1 MTSNQEKKTKDI
13 IDKINYHNDLY
24 YNKDNPEISDAEY
37 DRLIAEFK
45 KIQKNFPSLSDDDNP
60 LMMIGGKS
68 SDEFTKFN
76 HPTRM
81 LSLDNAM
88 TKEDIENFIKKII
101 RFLSLKDIN
110 IPFSIEPKIDGLSVN
125 LIYENGQLTVAA
137 TRGDGLSGEIITSN
151 VSTIKEIPQK
161 LKVKSP
167 PKKLE
172 IRGEIFITKKD
183 FLDLNER
190 SKNQFANPRNAAA
203 GSLRQLDVKITA
215 SRPLKFIAHGFG
227 IYDEGKKTYYD
238 QMKEFKTWGI
248 PISPYLKVANGID
261 DLLKNYNY
269 INDKR
274 SEIPYDIDGLVYK
287 VNDTLYQSR
296 LGTVGKTPRWAIA
309 HKFAS
314 ETAKT
319 SIKKIDIQI
328 GRTGSVTPVARL
340 ESINIGGVL
349 VSNATLH
356 NFEEIEKKDIREG
369 DTVVIERAGDVIPHI
384 LNVVLDKNKK
394 RSKLFKPPKKC
405 PVCGSSIIIDPDEV
419 VVRCSGT
426 YICEAQI
433 VGRLKH
439 FVSRSALD
447 IEGLGDKQINLFYN
461 KKIIKNYGDIFKLE
475 KNRSQIVN
483 MEGWGELSFKNL
495 VEAINDKRKIELSKF
510 IYSIGIRFI
519 GEKNAQII
527 AQAFK
532 STDIFTRFY
541 NNDQDV
547 KKDIFNIL
555 ENTDGLGPKAIESFK
570 EYSDYKDNRNQI
582 LSLIEEVNLVI
593 SSLKIVKSPITGKKI
608 IFTGTLNSMSRAEA
622 KSMAEKLGA
631 KVVSS
636 INKSTDILIAG
647 EKSGSKLKKANEL
660 GIEIMN
666 EESWRKLSLL

>member
-1 MTSNQEKKTKDI
+1 MTSNQEKKIRDI

-24 YNKDNPEISDAEY
+24 YNKDKPKISDAEY
-37 DRLIAEFK
+37 DHLIAEFK
-45 KIQKNFPSLSDDDNP
+45 KIQKDLPNLKDEDNP
-60 LMMIGGKS
+60 LMKIGGKS

-88 TKEDIENFIKKII
+88 TKDDLENFIKKII
-101 RFLSLKDIN
+101 RFLSLKDNDIQ
-110 IPFSIEPKIDGLSVN
+110 FSIEPKIDGLSVN
-125 LIYENGQLTVAA
+125 LVYENGKLKAAA
-137 TRGDGLSGEIITSN
+137 TRGDGLNGEIITTN
-151 VSTIKEIPQK
+151 VSTIREIPQK
-161 LKVKSP
+161 LKVKFP
-167 PKKLE
+167 PGKLE

-183 FLDLNER
+183 FLNLNEK

-203 GSLRQLDVKITA
+203 GSLRQLDVKITE

-227 IYDEGKKTYYD
+227 AYDEGKKTYYD
-238 QMKEFKTWGI
+238 QMMEFKNWGV
-248 PISPYLKVANGID
+248 PISPYLTVANGID
-261 DLLKNYNY
+261 DLLKNYTF

-296 LGTVGKTPRWAIA
+296 LGIVGKTPRWAVA

-319 SIKKIDIQI
+319 IVKTIDIQI

-340 ESINIGGVL
+340 DPINIGGVL

-369 DTVVIERAGDVIPHI
+369 DTVVVERAGDVIPHI

-394 RSKLFKPPKKC
+394 RSSLFKPPKNC
-405 PVCGSSIIIDPDEV
+405 PVCGSCIIVDPDEV

-433 VGRLKH
+433 IGRLKH

-447 IEGLGDKQINLFYN
+447 IEGLGDKQINLFY
-461 KKIIKNYGDIFKLE
+461 KEKIIKNYCDIFKLE
-475 KNRSQIVN
+475 KNRNEIVN
-483 MEGWGELSFKNL
+483 KDGWGELSFKNL

-510 IYSIGIRFI
+510 IYSLGIRFI
-519 GEKNAQII
+519 GEKNAQAI
-527 AQAFK
+527 ALAFK
-532 STDIFTRFY
+532 STNEFRAFY
-541 NNDQDV
+541 NNDQEV
-547 KKDIFNIL
+547 KKDVFNIL
-555 ENTDGLGPKAIESFK
+555 ENTDGLGPKVIESFR

-582 LSLIEEVNLVI
+582 LSLIEEVNLVR
-593 SSLKIVKSPITGKKI
+593 SSLKTVKSPITGKKI
-608 IFTGTLNSMSRAEA
+608 IFTGTLDSMSRAEA

-636 INKSTDILIAG
+636 VNKSTDILIAG

-660 GIEIMN
+660 GVKIMN
-666 EESWRKLSLL
+666 EESWRKLLML

>member
-1 MTSNQEKKTKDI
+1 MTITQEKKLKKL

-37 DRLIAEFK
+37 DSLIAEFK
-45 KIQKNFPSLSDDDNP
+45 KIQKELPNIKDEDNP
-60 LMMIGGKS
+60 LIKIGGKS
-68 SDEFTKFN
+68 SNEFTKFN

-88 TKEDIENFIKKII
+88 TKEDLENFIKKIN
-101 RFLSLKDIN
+101 RFLSLKDFN
-110 IPFSIEPKIDGLSVN
+110 LQFSIEPKIDGLSVN
-125 LIYENGQLTVAA
+125 LIYENGQLKVAA
-137 TRGDGLSGEIITSN
+137 TRGDGSNGEVITSN
-151 VSTIKEIPQK
+151 VSTIKDIPQR
-161 LKVKSP
+161 LKTKCP

-183 FLDLNER
+183 FLDLNAK

-203 GSLRQLDVKITA
+203 GSLRQLDVKITER
-215 SRPLKFIAHGFG
+215 RPLKFIAHGFG
-227 IYDEGKKTYYD
+227 AYEEEKKTYHD
-238 QMKEFKTWGI
+238 QMMEFKSWGV
-248 PISPYLKVANGID
+248 PISPYLTVANSID
-261 DLLKNYNY
+261 DLLRNYNY

-287 VNDTLYQSR
+287 VNDTIYQSR
-296 LGTVGKTPRWAIA
+296 LGIVGKTPRWAVA

-319 SIKKIDIQI
+319 SVKKIDIQI

-340 ESINIGGVL
+340 EPINIGGVL

-384 LNVVLDKNKK
+384 LNVVLNRNKK
-394 RSKLFKPPKKC
+394 RSSLFKPPKNC
-405 PVCGSSIIIDPDEV
+405 PVCGSCIIVDPDEV

-433 VGRLKH
+433 IGRLKH

-447 IEGLGDKQINLFYN
+447 IEGLGDKQINLFY
-461 KKIIKNYGDIFKLE
+461 KEKIIKNYGDIFKLE
-475 KNRSQIVN
+475 KKRSKIVN

-510 IYSIGIRFI
+510 IYSLGIRFV
-519 GEKNAQII
+519 GEKNAQAISL
-527 AQAFK
+527 AFK
-532 STDIFTRFY
+532 NTSEFISFC
-541 NNDQDV
+541 NNDQYQ

-555 ENTDGLGPKAIESFK
+555 ESTDGLGPKAIESFK
-570 EYSDYKDNRNQI
+570 EYSDYKDNRIQI

-593 SSLKIVKSPITGKKI
+593 TSLKTVKSPITGKKI

-636 INKSTDILIAG
+636 VNKSTDILIAG
-647 EKSGSKLKKANEL
+647 EKSGSKLKKANKL
-660 GIEIMN
+660 GIKVMN
-666 EESWRKLSLL
+666 EESWRKLNSL

>member
-1 MTSNQEKKTKDI
+1 MKSNQEKKIKEI

-24 YNKDNPEISDAEY
+24 YNKDKPEISDAEY
-37 DRLIAEFK
+37 DSLITKFK
-45 KIQKNFPSLSDDDNP
+45 KIQKDLPNLKDEDNP
-60 LMMIGGKS
+60 LMKIGGKS

-88 TKEDIENFIKKII
+88 TKGDLENFIKKIN
-101 RFLSLKDIN
+101 RFLSLKDSN
-110 IPFSIEPKIDGLSVN
+110 IQFSIEPKIDGLSVN
-125 LIYENGQLTVAA
+125 LIYESGELKVAA
-137 TRGDGLSGEIITSN
+137 TRGDGLNGEIITSN

-161 LKVKSP
+161 LKIKFP
-167 PKKLE
+167 PKKIE
-172 IRGEIFITKKD
+172 VRGEIFITKKD
-183 FLDLNER
+183 FLDLNEK
-190 SKNQFANPRNAAA
+190 SQNQFANPRNAAA

-227 IYDEGKKTYYD
+227 VYEDGKKTYYD
-238 QMKEFKTWGI
+238 QMKQFKTWGI

-274 SEIPYDIDGLVYK
+274 SKIPYDIDGLVYK
-287 VNDTLYQSR
+287 VNDTFYQSR

-384 LNVVLDKNKK
+384 LNVALDKNKK
-394 RSKLFKPPKKC
+394 RSKLFKPPKNC
-405 PVCGSSIIIDPDEV
+405 PVCGSCITIDPDEV

-495 VEAINDKRKIELSKF
+495 IEAINDKRKIELSKF

-570 EYSDYKDNRNQI
+570 EYSNYKDNRNQI

-593 SSLKIVKSPITGKKI
+593 SSLKKIKSPITGKKI

-636 INKSTDILIAG
+636 VNKSTDILVAG

>member
-1 MTSNQEKKTKDI
+1 MTITQEKKLKKL

-37 DRLIAEFK
+37 DSLIAEFK
-45 KIQKNFPSLSDDDNP
+45 KIQKELPNIKDEDNP
-60 LMMIGGKS
+60 LIKIGGKS
-68 SDEFTKFN
+68 SNEFTKFN

-88 TKEDIENFIKKII
+88 TKEDLENFIKKIN
-101 RFLSLKDIN
+101 RFLSLKDFN
-110 IPFSIEPKIDGLSVN
+110 LQFSIEPKIDGLSVN
-125 LIYENGQLTVAA
+125 LIYENGQLKVAA
-137 TRGDGLSGEIITSN
+137 TRGDGSNGEIITSN
-151 VSTIKEIPQK
+151 VSTIKDIPQR
-161 LKVKSP
+161 LKTKCP

-183 FLDLNER
+183 FLDLNEK

-203 GSLRQLDVKITA
+203 GSLRQLDVKITER
-215 SRPLKFIAHGFG
+215 RPLKFIAHGFG
-227 IYDEGKKTYYD
+227 AFEEEKKTYHD
-238 QMKEFKTWGI
+238 QMMEFKSWGL
-248 PISPYLKVANGID
+248 PISPYLTVANSID
-261 DLLKNYNY
+261 DLLRNYNY

-287 VNDTLYQSR
+287 VNDTIYQSR
-296 LGTVGKTPRWAIA
+296 LGIVGKTPRWAVA

-319 SIKKIDIQI
+319 SVKKIDIQI

-340 ESINIGGVL
+340 EPINIGGVL

-384 LNVVLDKNKK
+384 LNVVLNKNKK
-394 RSKLFKPPKKC
+394 RSSLFKPPKNC
-405 PVCGSSIIIDPDEV
+405 PVCGSSIIVDPDEV

-433 VGRLKH
+433 IGRLKH

-447 IEGLGDKQINLFYN
+447 IEGLGDKQINLFY
-461 KKIIKNYGDIFKLE
+461 KEKIIKNYGDIFKLE
-475 KNRSQIVN
+475 KKRSKIVN

-510 IYSIGIRFI
+510 IYSLGIRFV
-519 GEKNAQII
+519 GEKNAQAISL
-527 AQAFK
+527 AFK
-532 STDIFTRFY
+532 NTSEFISFC
-541 NNDQDV
+541 NNDQDQ

-555 ENTDGLGPKAIESFK
+555 ESTDGLGPKAIESFK
-570 EYSDYKDNRNQI
+570 EYSDYKDNRIQI

-593 SSLKIVKSPITGKKI
+593 TSLKTVKSPITGKKI

-622 KSMAEKLGA
+622 KSIAEKLGA

-660 GIEIMN
+660 GLKVMN
-666 EESWRKLSLL
+666 EESWKKLFSL

>member
-1 MTSNQEKKTKDI
+1 MTITQEKKLKKL

-37 DRLIAEFK
+37 DSLIAEFK
-45 KIQKNFPSLSDDDNP
+45 KIQKELPNIKDEDNP
-60 LMMIGGKS
+60 LIKIGGKS
-68 SDEFTKFN
+68 SNEFTKFN

-88 TKEDIENFIKKII
+88 TKEDLENFIKKIN
-101 RFLSLKDIN
+101 RFLSLKDFN
-110 IPFSIEPKIDGLSVN
+110 LQFSIEPKIDGLSVN
-125 LIYENGQLTVAA
+125 LIYENGQLKVAA
-137 TRGDGLSGEIITSN
+137 TRGDGSNGEIITSN
-151 VSTIKEIPQK
+151 VSTIKDIPQR
-161 LKVKSP
+161 LKTKCP

-183 FLDLNER
+183 FLDLNEK

-203 GSLRQLDVKITA
+203 GSLRQLDVKITER
-215 SRPLKFIAHGFG
+215 RPLKFIAHGFG
-227 IYDEGKKTYYD
+227 AYEEEKKTYHD
-238 QMKEFKTWGI
+238 QMMEFKSWGL
-248 PISPYLKVANGID
+248 PISPYLTVANSID
-261 DLLKNYNY
+261 DLLRNYNY

-287 VNDTLYQSR
+287 VNDTIYQSR
-296 LGTVGKTPRWAIA
+296 LGIVGKTPRWAVA

-319 SIKKIDIQI
+319 SVKKIDIQI

-340 ESINIGGVL
+340 EPINIGGVL

-384 LNVVLDKNKK
+384 LNVVLKKNKK
-394 RSKLFKPPKKC
+394 RSSLFKPPKNC
-405 PVCGSSIIIDPDEV
+405 PVCGSCIIVDPDEV

-433 VGRLKH
+433 IGRLKH

-447 IEGLGDKQINLFYN
+447 IEGLGDKQVNLFY
-461 KKIIKNYGDIFKLE
+461 KEKIIKNYGDIFKLE
-475 KNRSQIVN
+475 KKRSKIVN

-510 IYSIGIRFI
+510 IYSLGIRFV
-519 GEKNAQII
+519 GEKNAQAISL
-527 AQAFK
+527 AFK
-532 STDIFTRFY
+532 NTSEFISFC
-541 NNDQDV
+541 NNDQDQ

-555 ENTDGLGPKAIESFK
+555 ESTDGLGPKAIESFK
-570 EYSDYKDNRNQI
+570 EYSDYKDNRIQI

-593 SSLKIVKSPITGKKI
+593 TSLKTVKSPITGKKI

-622 KSMAEKLGA
+622 KSIAEKLGA

-660 GIEIMN
+660 GLKVMN
-666 EESWRKLSLL
+666 EESWKKLFSL